1 MASGNST
8 AAPKAAAVSVPE
20 NSVAAPKA
28 AAVNAPAKPAA
39 NSVPKASTYSI
50 DEFAAASKT
59 MGATPDVVRAALRTA
74 GKTAYTKNDAKMII
88 EKYKKKEVKA

>member
-8 AAPKAAAVSVPE
+8 
-20 NSVAAPKA
+20 AAPKA

-59 MGATPDVVRAALRTA
+59 WSGPRFARLARRRTP
-74 GKTAYTKNDAKMII
+74 KMTP
-88 EKYKKKEVKA
+88 K

>member
-20 NSVAAPKA
+20 NSVATPKV

-39 NSVPKASTYSI
+39 SSVQKASTYSI

-74 GKTAYTKNDAKMII
+74 GKMEYTKDDAKAII
-88 EKYKKKEVKA
+88 AKYKSKEVKA

>member
-59 MGATPDVVRAALRTA
+59 
-74 GKTAYTKNDAKMII
+74 AYTKNDAKMII